1 MTLLSIRARFE
12 ADRARRDAG
21 FTLIE
26 LMVAMMVF
34 SIFLAILTT
43 SIIGL
48 TRSATKLQVAAVSSN
63 QELSVFSALDREIRY
78 ADGVNAQGTGATDTY
93 IEFRIPSDSTAS
105 NVTTCTQWRYDPT
118 AGTIASRT
126 WPDGNLGAAT
136 SWNVLLSNVA
146 NDGGANYPF
155 QFIAAPSGGLEEMQL
170 QLDAGNTSVKGALIT
185 STFVARNSRVQPS
198 NPGGAVC
205 PAAGSRP

>member
-1 MTLLSIRARFE
+1 MTLLRFRARLE
-12 ADRARRDAG
+12 AARARRDAG

-34 SIFLAILTT
+34 SIFLAILIT
-43 SIIGL
+43 SIVAL

-78 ADGVNAQGTGATDTY
+78 ADGVNVQGTGVTDTY
-93 IEFRIPSDSTAS
+93 IEFRIPSDSNAN
-105 NVTTCTQWRYDPT
+105 NVTTCIQWRYDPT
-118 AGTIASRT
+118 AQTIASRT

-136 SWNVLLSNVA
+136 SWNVLLNNVA

-155 QFIAAPSGGLEEMQL
+155 QYIAAPTGGLEEMQL
-170 QLDAGNTSVKGALIT
+170 TLDAGNTSVKGAAIT
-185 STFVARNSRVQPS
+185 STFVARNSRVTAS